1 MVYIPEE
8 ALNCGSSADDNTSTD
23 DTTTSD
29 NTVVTQENRSPLV
42 LPSGCLSSTVL
53 RLSCKGNQEKK
64 YYSFDLSNRMI
75 SGDTIGKV
83 EVYPNDDAVTG
94 TQATYDKQTF
104 KVLLA
109 GGEGITNVGIL
120 FIITTLSGEVLE
132 FTCVLP
138 IRPEGVLQVGLD
150 ANYVMGGQGPSGHN
164 NTKIESISVSSSGFI
179 FQMSDGS
186 SLDVVPNGIYIQ
198 DGIVTVPETVGELPD
213 DLVLNGNIYT
223 APDAYLNGT
232 KQLPAGLSLNSN
244 IVMTDGSVFYSKTI
258 NNNGVLCAA

>member
-1 MVYIPEE
+1 
-8 ALNCGSSADDNTSTD
+8 
-23 DTTTSD
+23 
-29 NTVVTQENRSPLV
+29 
-42 LPSGCLSSTVL
+42 
-53 RLSCKGNQEKK
+53 
-64 YYSFDLSNRMI
+64 MI
-75 SGDTIGKV
+75 SGDTISKV
-83 EVYPNDDAVTG
+83 EVYPNDDTVTG

-104 KVLLA
+104 KVLLS

-138 IRPEGVLQVGLD
+138 IRPAGVLQVGLD

-186 SLDVVPNGIYIQ
+186 TIKADTEGIYIQ
-198 DGIVTVPETVGELPD
+198 EGIVTVPETIGELPD
-213 DLVLNGNIYT
+213 DLLLNGNIYT
-223 APDAYLNGT
+223 VPDTYLNGT
-232 KQLPAGLSLNSN
+232 KQLPTGLSLNSN
-244 IVMTDGSVFYSKTI
+244 IIMTDGSVFFPKTI